1 MHTTVVAPEQWQE
14 AHERLLAKEKEA
26 MRAADELAAERRRM
40 PMQRVEREYL
50 FDAGD
55 RQVSLLDLFDG
66 RPQLAIYHFMF
77 GPGDD
82 DGCGGCSMF
91 VDQLT
96 HLAHLNARDVSFAL
110 VSRAPI
116 ARLHAFREWMGWEVP
131 WVSCGDSTFN
141 ADMDVRGG
149 FGFNV
154 FLRDGDDVL
163 RTYFT
168 TGRGVEAIG
177 SVWSILDRTPYG
189 RQETWEDS
197 PAGVPQS
204 DPYVWWELHD
214 RYPA

>member
-1 MHTTVVAPEQWQE
+1 MHSTVVAPEQWQE
-14 AHERLLAKEKEA
+14 AHERLLAKEKAA

-40 PMQRVEREYL
+40 PMQRVEREYV
-50 FDAGD
+50 FDAGN
-55 RQVSLLDLFDG
+55 RQVSLLDLFEG
-66 RPQLAIYHFMF
+66 RPQLAVYHFMF
-77 GPGDD
+77 GPGNEE
-82 DGCGGCSMF
+82 GCTGCSMF

-116 ARLHAFREWMGWEVP
+116 ARLHAFRDWMGWDVP

-141 ADMDVRGG
+141 QDMGVSGG

-168 TGRGVEAIG
+168 RGRGVEAIG
-177 SVWSILDRTPYG
+177 SVWSILDRTPFG

-204 DPYVWWELHD
+204 DPYVWWDLHD

>member
-1 MHTTVVAPEQWQE
+1 MHSTVVTPEQWQE
-14 AHERLLAKEKEA
+14 AHERLLAKEKAA

-40 PMQRVEREYL
+40 PMQRVEREYV

-55 RQVSLLDLFDG
+55 RQVSLLDLFEG
-66 RPQLAIYHFMF
+66 RPQLAVYHFMF
-77 GPGDD
+77 EPGDEE
-82 DGCGGCSMF
+82 GCGGCSMF

-116 ARLHAFREWMGWEVP
+116 ARLHAYRDWMGWDVP

-141 ADMDVRGG
+141 PDMGVRGG

-168 TGRGVEAIG
+168 SGRGVEAIG
-177 SVWSILDRTPYG
+177 SVWSILDRTPFG

-204 DPYVWWELHD
+204 DPYLWWDLHD

>member
-1 MHTTVVAPEQWQE
+1 MHSTVVAPEQWQE
-14 AHERLLAKEKEA
+14 AHERLRAKEKAA

-50 FDAGD
+50 FDGGD
-55 RQVSLLDLFDG
+55 RRLSLLDLFDG
-66 RPQLAIYHFMF
+66 RPQLAVYHFMF
-77 GPGDD
+77 GPGDEE
-82 DGCGGCSMF
+82 GCVGCSMF

-116 ARLHAFREWMGWEVP
+116 ARLHAFRDWMGWDVP
-131 WVSCGDSTFN
+131 WVSCGDSTFD
-141 ADMDVRGG
+141 ADMGVPRG

-177 SVWSILDRTPYG
+177 SVWSILDRTPFG
-189 RQETWEDS
+189 RQETWEDA

-204 DPYVWWELHD
+204 DPYVWWDLHD

>member
-26 MRAADELAAERRRM
+26 MRAADELAAERRRL
-40 PMQRVEREYL
+40 PMQRVEGEYL

>member
-1 MHTTVVAPEQWQE
+1 
-14 AHERLLAKEKEA
+14 
-26 MRAADELAAERRRM
+26 
-40 PMQRVEREYL
+40 
-50 FDAGD
+50 
-55 RQVSLLDLFDG
+55 
-66 RPQLAIYHFMF
+66 
-77 GPGDD
+77 
-82 DGCGGCSMF
+82 MF

-116 ARLHAFREWMGWEVP
+116 ARLHAYRDWMGWDVP
-131 WVSCGDSTFN
+131 WVSSGDSTFN
-141 ADMDVRGG
+141 PDMGVRGG

-168 TGRGVEAIG
+168 SGRGVEAIG
-177 SVWSILDRTPYG
+177 SVWSILDRTPFG

-204 DPYVWWELHD
+204 DPYVWWDLHD

>member
-1 MHTTVVAPEQWQE
+1 MHSTVVTPEQWQE
-14 AHERLLAKEKEA
+14 AHERLLAEEKAA

-40 PMQRVEREYL
+40 PMQRVEREYV

-66 RPQLAIYHFMF
+66 RPQLAVYHFMF
-77 GPGDD
+77 EPVDD
-82 DGCGGCSMF
+82 EGCGGCSMF

-116 ARLHAFREWMGWEVP
+116 ARLHAYRDWMGWDVP

-141 ADMDVRGG
+141 ADMGVRGG

-168 TGRGVEAIG
+168 SGRGVEAIG
-177 SVWSILDRTPYG
+177 SVWSILDRTPFG

-204 DPYVWWELHD
+204 DPYVWWDLHD

>member
-1 MHTTVVAPEQWQE
+1 MHSTVVAPEQWQQ
-14 AHERLLAKEKEA
+14 AHERLLAKEKAA

-40 PMQRVEREYL
+40 PMQRVEREYV

-55 RQVSLLDLFDG
+55 RQVSLIDLFEG
-66 RPQLAIYHFMF
+66 RPQLAVYHFMF
-77 GPGDD
+77 GPGDEE
-82 DGCGGCSMF
+82 GCGGCSMF

-96 HLAHLNARDVSFAL
+96 HLAHLRARDVSFAL

-116 ARLHAFREWMGWEVP
+116 ARLHAFREWMGWDVP

-141 ADMDVRGG
+141 ADMDVSGG

-154 FLRDGDDVL
+154 FLRDGDEVL

-168 TGRGVEAIG
+168 SGRGVEAVG

-197 PAGVPQS
+197 PSGVPQS
-204 DPYVWWELHD
+204 EPYVWWDLHD